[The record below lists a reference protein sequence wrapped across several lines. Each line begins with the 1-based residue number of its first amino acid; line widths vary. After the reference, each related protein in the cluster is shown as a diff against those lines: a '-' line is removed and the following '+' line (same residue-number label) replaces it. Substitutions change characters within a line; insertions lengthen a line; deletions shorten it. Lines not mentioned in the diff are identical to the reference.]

1 MTKICGVVCVA
12 VLLVAVQA
20 FPYRQNDIASAA
32 SVGDWDTVHR
42 LLAERHRERFGLTP
56 LNVGNPGHAILIH
69 NQFPAGQGFVG
80 VPPGFSNVQVSELR
94 APAGGQVYG
103 QARSTFVSSS
113 TDQDGREV
121 LHAGG
126 RQVENVNGR
135 VTAQNIPANQILKQI
150 LVTAVSRGWLV
161 ATGRRL
167 INMKFVAVC
176 ACIAV
181 VVLQMSGT
189 NGSSVGAY
197 SYQDTDGNRYSGT
210 YGPRDGPVFTPY
222 FSFPPYPGGDDDN
235 SVNDYVPDFIRN
247 LENSIQ
253 EMINRNLQN
262 QQLALAASRGA
273 FDYSGGG
280 YIPNFATRFAPYVP
294 FENPQFPGGN
304 YGGGNF
310 QNPGGFGDNSAFA
323 YGAIGPDYRHQ
334 IAAINPE
341 NPSMPNVNLRSSFSD
356 SDSPPGGYKSV
367 SSFSSSISTNVNGKE
382 TVQRQAKTVI
392 DDNGKVTEYKV
403 QS

>member
-1 MTKICGVVCVA
+1 
-12 VLLVAVQA
+12 
-20 FPYRQNDIASAA
+20 
-32 SVGDWDTVHR
+32 
-42 LLAERHRERFGLTP
+42 
-56 LNVGNPGHAILIH
+56 
-69 NQFPAGQGFVG
+69 
-80 VPPGFSNVQVSELR
+80 
-94 APAGGQVYG
+94 
-103 QARSTFVSSS
+103 
-113 TDQDGREV
+113 
-121 LHAGG
+121 
-126 RQVENVNGR
+126 
-135 VTAQNIPANQILKQI
+135 
-150 LVTAVSRGWLV
+150 
-161 ATGRRL
+161 
-167 INMKFVAVC
+167 MKFVAVC

-210 YGPRDGPVFTPY
+210 YGPRDGLVFTPY

-253 EMINRNLQN
+253 E
-262 QQLALAASRGA
+262 
-273 FDYSGGG
+273 
-280 YIPNFATRFAPYVP
+280 FAPYVP
-294 FENPQFPGGN
+294 FENPQFPGGSFQN
-304 YGGGNF
+304 AGGNF

-356 SDSPPGGYKSV
+356 SDSTPGGYKSV